1 MGASAPAR
9 RKPHLTILGRMS
21 ERRRF
26 GLLLL
31 APEVLLLGALIAYP
45 LIYLVTL
52 SVQHVSLVN
61 VLQSQHAFVGLD
73 NFAAIISDSNFLSTI
88 RTTSVFAA
96 ACLVLQL
103 SVGLVL
109 GLIFSIEF
117 RAKKPILLLLL
128 LPMLM
133 TPVVIGLFWKLIL
146 NGEWGVANY
155 LLSFVGV
162 TSQTWLVDPQLALP
176 AVIMVYSWGGVS
188 FVALVV
194 LGAASVQPVDLYEAA
209 RVDGATTM
217 QTLRYITLPLL
228 RPILLVISM
237 ILTIDAI
244 KTFDIMYVLT
254 GGGPGGLTRVFALE
268 IYDRAFNRTQ
278 FSQAAAESLLLVA
291 VTLVLVSG
299 LVVALRRSTAD

>member
-52 SVQHVSLVN
+52 SVQNVSLVN

>member
-1 MGASAPAR
+1 MIARAPTV
-9 RKPHLTILGRMS
+9 RKSHRTFLGRMS

-31 APEVLLLGALIAYP
+31 APEVLLLGALIIYP
-45 LIYLVTL
+45 LIYLGAL
-52 SVQHVSLVN
+52 SVQNVSLVN
-61 VLQSQHAFVGLD
+61 VLQPQHAFVGLD

-88 RTTSVFAA
+88 RTTFIFAA
-96 ACLVLQL
+96 ACLALQL

-117 RAKKPILLLLL
+117 RAKKQILLLLL

-155 LLSFVGV
+155 LLSIVGV

-194 LGAASVQPVDLYEAA
+194 LGAASVQPIDLYEAA
-209 RVDGATTM
+209 RVDGASMM

-278 FSQAAAESLLLVA
+278 FSQAAAEALLLVA
-291 VTLVLVSG
+291 VTVVLVSG
-299 LVVALRRSTAD
+299 LVVALRRSPAE

>member
-1 MGASAPAR
+1 
-9 RKPHLTILGRMS
+9 MS

-52 SVQHVSLVN
+52 SVQNVSLVN